1 MRGSS
6 ISTLK
11 LCFGFPGLSSG
22 FGRRQWGP
30 KSLSVEKELWEISYD
45 ILAGKKSVLRL
56 FRYPNYPA
64 LFRIQI
70 QVINLKEDLQECH
83 RTRNVANH
91 FVHLTE
97 VHCLL
102 FEGNI
107 TFCPGTNN
115 I

>member
-45 ILAGKKSVLRL
+45 TLAGKKSL
-56 FRYPNYPA
+56 FCGSLGTLITLP
-64 LFRIQI
+64 F
-70 QVINLKEDLQECH
+70 
-83 RTRNVANH
+83 
-91 FVHLTE
+91 FVSKSK
-97 VHCLL
+97 
-102 FEGNI
+102 
-107 TFCPGTNN
+107 
-115 I
+115 